1 MAPRS
6 VLVLGTYRHSLTVIR
21 SLARAGYRVIA
32 GIENGR
38 IAYGKHCRYSRAIW
52 NHAAIEGDEAGFIQ
66 EFRSFFVKHP
76 EVSLVFPVG
85 DVETGLLARNPSI
98 LPGHVCPV
106 MPSPEVVLLS
116 HDKLKMCAIARQL
129 SIPQKPFHR
138 AETLTE
144 VIEKGN
150 RLGYPCVI
158 RPPDPFTRILG
169 KKVFIAGGTDRLAE
183 NLADWPFSDRPLLIQ
198 GFSRGKRHT
207 YYFLADKGEIVA
219 GLEARILRTDRPDGT
234 GFAVDS
240 LSVGPT
246 DSVILAS
253 RRLLRHLN
261 YSGLG
266 CAQFLMGERDRIDT
280 FLEINPRLGAAFRL
294 ADSCGIDF
302 PPMAVELS
310 LGRSF
315 STMTRG
321 SGYPR
326 GVRFGWL
333 YGDLQGLQRAFVDRE
348 ISALAAGAWFGRLLN
363 TFLRARCHPTWTLT
377 DPLPTAFVYSSP
389 LVSLFKRALRPPSSK
404 RS

>member
-32 GIENGR
+32 GIEKGR
-38 IAYGKHCRYSRAIW
+38 IAYGKHCRYSRGIW

-66 EFRSFFVKHP
+66 EFRRFLVEHP
-76 EVSLVFPVG
+76 EVSLVIPVG

-98 LPGHVCPV
+98 LPGHACPV

-116 HDKLKMCAIARQL
+116 HDKLNMCGIARQL

-144 VIEKGN
+144 VLEKGN

-158 RPPDPFTRILG
+158 RPPDQFTKIRG
-169 KKVFIAGGTDRLAE
+169 RKVFVAAGPDRLAE
-183 NLADWPFSDRPLLIQ
+183 NLADWPFSERPLLIQ
-198 GFSRGKRHT
+198 GFSGGTRHT
-207 YYFLADKGEIVA
+207 YYFLADKGELVA

-246 DSVILAS
+246 DSVVLAS
-253 RRLLRHLN
+253 RRLLRYLN

-266 CAQFLMGERDRIDT
+266 CVQFLMGRRDRIDT

-294 ADSCGIDF
+294 AESCGIDF
-302 PPMAVELS
+302 PRMAVELS

-315 STMTRG
+315 SPITRG
-321 SGYPR
+321 SAYPR

-333 YGDLQGLQRAFVDRE
+333 YGDLQGLQKAFADRE
-348 ISALAAGAWFGRLLN
+348 ISALAAGAWLARLLN
-363 TFLRARCHPTWTLT
+363 TFFRARCHPTWTLT
-377 DPLPTAFVYSSP
+377 DPLPTASVYTGL
-389 LVSLFKRALRPPSSK
+389 LVSLFKRALRPPCVK